1 MSCVSQG
8 LEERLCHDEQ
18 YMLPIAAQHITQAR
32 WDELRKRG
40 VAALRKSIR
49 RVFLKAAM
57 PPKRG

>member
-1 MSCVSQG
+1 
-8 LEERLCHDEQ
+8 
-18 YMLPIAAQHITQAR
+18 MLPIAAQHITQAR